1 MLSNEIA
8 KLNKVNDEHER
19 RHAKQT
25 QDHLDTLN
33 EQNFKHAAKVQE
45 LNAVNYQQKQDHL
58 QAQAATQVTF
68 DTEKSNHIAE
78 FNNLR
83 NEFKKRDSQYV

>member
-1 MLSNEIA
+1 M
-8 KLNKVNDEHER
+8 
-19 RHAKQT
+19 
-25 QDHLDTLN
+25 
-33 EQNFKHAAKVQE
+33 QE
-45 LNAVNYQQKQDHL
+45 LNAVNYQQKEDHL
-58 QAQAATQVTF
+58 QTQAATQAAF

>member
-1 MLSNEIA
+1 
-8 KLNKVNDEHER
+8 
-19 RHAKQT
+19 
-25 QDHLDTLN
+25 
-33 EQNFKHAAKVQE
+33 VQE

-58 QAQAATQVTF
+58 QAQAATQAAF

-78 FNNLR
+78 LNNLR